1 MSSKSPLYA
10 AIDLGS
16 NSFHMLVVREVEDA
30 IRTIAK
36 VKRKVRLAEGLDDD
50 FNLSHDA
57 MVRGW
62 QCLSLFAEQLQDIPA
77 ENIRIVGTATL
88 RLAKNV
94 NTFLEQAE
102 TILNHKIDIISG
114 LEEAATI
121 YQGVAQTS
129 CGEGNRLVI
138 DIGGAS
144 TELVIGAACDA
155 LLLNSVNMGCVTWLK
170 RYFPDQKL
178 NDTNFNAAINGAK
191 QVLKDVAQDYL
202 NLGWQNCVGASG
214 TVQSLQNILKAQGL
228 NEQVTLD
235 KLLELKQQSIEC
247 GSLGK
252 LKLQGLSSERLAVF
266 PSGLAILIAIFEYLD
281 IDSMTLAGG
290 ALREGLV
297 YSMIGESQ
305 YQGVRERT
313 LKSLISRYQID
324 QKQALHVKKTAVLLY
339 KAMAEALDLDDEV
352 ALPMLTS
359 AATLYEIG
367 LCIEYKKAPQHAA
380 YIIDNIDLPGFTP
393 AQQQLLA
400 ALLFNQRG
408 KLALDM
414 FAQQNALDLNQAVS
428 LCRLLRLAII
438 LCMRRTKGSIP
449 NFTLS
454 DDDGAWTLSLPSG
467 WLAEHALRAAELEI
481 EVEQELKAGL
491 QLTLVEQPF

>member
-36 VKRKVRLAEGLDDD
+36 VKRKVRLADGLDDEL
-50 FNLSHDA
+50 NLSHDA

-62 QCLSLFAEQLQDIPA
+62 QCLSLFAEQLQGIPA

-94 NTFLEQAE
+94 HLFLEPAE
-102 TILNHKIDIISG
+102 QILNHKIDIISG

-144 TELVIGAACDA
+144 TELVVGAASEA

-170 RYFPDQKL
+170 HYFADQAL
-178 NDTNFNAAINGAK
+178 NETNFNAAINGAK
-191 QVLKDVAQDYL
+191 QVLKDIAQDYL
-202 NLGWQNCVGASG
+202 TLGWQSCVGASG

-228 NEQVTLD
+228 SEQVTLT

-247 GSLGK
+247 GSLNQ
-252 LKLQGLSSERLAVF
+252 LQLQGLTSERLAVF

-297 YSMIGESQ
+297 YSMIGESE

-339 KAMAEALDLDDEV
+339 RMLENETILDEDV

-393 AQQQLLA
+393 AQKQLLA
-400 ALLFNQRG
+400 ALLCNQRG
-408 KLALDM
+408 KLQLEM
-414 FAQQNALDLNQAVS
+414 FQQQNALEAAQAIH

-449 NFTLS
+449 ALTLVNHA
-454 DDDGAWTLSLPSG
+454 DEWTLSLPLG
-467 WLAEHALRAAELEI
+467 WLAEHALRAAELSLEA
-481 EVEQELKAGL
+481 EQLEKVGL
-491 QLTLVEQPF
+491 QLNIVESAD